1 MRTLFSAIAGMAILI
16 AAPAYAC
23 SVVPGYR
30 VPSSLEL
37 AERSD
42 TILVGTVEGEVR
54 SQEGEP
60 PASAGIRIRPTL
72 LLKGPTLPAEVE
84 IDGYL
89 KGPRMRAPA
98 RSDPRELRTANP
110 DSFSGACVRYL
121 FARGMKLVLFFDR
134 EDGKLRFARRPFARV
149 AEDVRSDKALW
160 VTAVRLYVEVAA
172 LPEAEREAAL
182 IARRDA
188 LRARRGDKD
197 AMLLADDID
206 VELERRRGNGSN

>member
-1 MRTLFSAIAGMAILI
+1 MRFLYSTVAAATILA
-16 AAPAYAC
+16 AAPAEAC
-23 SVVPGYR
+23 SVIPGYR
-30 VPSSLEL
+30 APSGLEL
-37 AERSD
+37 AERAD
-42 TILVGTVEGEVR
+42 TILVGTVEGGAKTR
-54 SQEGEP
+54 DGGLP
-60 PASAGIRIRPTL
+60 GSAGVRVRPTL
-72 LLKGPTLPAEVE
+72 LLKGPALPARVV

-89 KGPRMRAPA
+89 EGPRTGAPA
-98 RSDPRELRTANP
+98 RSDPRELRRANP

-160 VTAVRLYVEVAA
+160 VKAVRLYAEVAA
-172 LPEAEREAAL
+172 LPEAEREAGL

-206 VELERRRGNGSN
+206 VELERRRGNGRN